1 MESNNNEDNINQNIN
16 SISTQKDLK
25 ENQSEIK
32 ETKNLKLEI
41 SSNSNQKENKAEEV
55 DLPSRASIKRSN
67 SIKLYKKQ
75 QKDKHKKDIIN
86 KEEIKNDNI
95 YNASIK
101 KGTKR
106 AIKIAK
112 KKVAFLPN
120 FLTIINVESYKKFN
134 EENTC
139 KDPFDNIENINNI
152 NIPILNGSDDVKI
165 EKNKKDDDEHDGKA
179 RLQCSC
185 YIF

>member
-86 KEEIKNDNI
+86 KEEIKN
-95 YNASIK
+95 
-101 KGTKR
+101 
-106 AIKIAK
+106 
-112 KKVAFLPN
+112 
-120 FLTIINVESYKKFN
+120 
-134 EENTC
+134 
-139 KDPFDNIENINNI
+139 
-152 NIPILNGSDDVKI
+152 
-165 EKNKKDDDEHDGKA
+165 EKSN
-179 RLQCSC
+179 
-185 YIF
+185 